1 VFVES
6 SSLDENNNVYN
17 YVVIEKIDEEISRDS
32 TSLISVDK
40 RYYFNNA
47 LPQKK
52 RANDQS
58 DVTRRL
64 AIGSGNMVR
73 AHCAFKN

>member
-1 VFVES
+1 M
-6 SSLDENNNVYN
+6 ENF
-17 YVVIEKIDEEISRDS
+17 DEEISRDS
-32 TSLISVDK
+32 ISLFYLDR
-40 RYYFNNA
+40 RYYFNNV

-64 AIGSGNMVR
+64 AIGSGNVIR